1 MLAFDGKKRE
11 NARYNLVKDI
21 HSWWKRGYSKRY
33 QSHKNLILQNH
44 YDEIGIRFET
54 CFLFLSCAE
63 RKDEAEGNHW
73 RAIKYGEYLIL

>member
-21 HSWWKRGYSKRY
+21 HSWWNGYSKRY

-54 CFLFLSCAE
+54 YFLFLSCAE

-73 RAIKYGEYLIL
+73 RAIKYGE